1 MVHGTRVL
9 PSSNER
15 FKIRENRLRVRLAIS
30 ILPNRIYN
38 LASTFQ
44 PKTNERSK
52 VYKSSEISKISKTN
66 GIN

>member
-1 MVHGTRVL
+1 MIHGTRVL
-9 PSSNER
+9 PSINEKL
-15 FKIRENRLRVRLAIS
+15 KIREDRLRVRLAIS

-38 LASTFQ
+38 LASTIV

-52 VYKSSEISKISKTN
+52 ISKSSEISKTY